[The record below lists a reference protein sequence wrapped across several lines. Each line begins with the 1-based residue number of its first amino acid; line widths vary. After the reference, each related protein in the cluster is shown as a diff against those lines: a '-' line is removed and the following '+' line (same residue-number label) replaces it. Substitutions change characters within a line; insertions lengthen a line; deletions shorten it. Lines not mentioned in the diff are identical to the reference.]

1 MGISLSEV
9 DDSGGWTLRQW
20 RDVRRGDG
28 FHGDQATRA
37 KTGVLAV

>member
-9 DDSGGWTLRQW
+9 DDGGGWTLRHR

-37 KTGVLAV
+37 ETGVLAV